1 MLPRYTNARFVSKHK
16 YWGCE
21 EGRCL
26 EKENK
31 IYLGPL
37 VYWIV
42 DIGMTCLHAKFPEIN
57 HQKQKT
63 KNEKNRNKEHKFY
76 CHQKK
81 MMKSLERSNDEISNA
96 INELTSTN
104 TQNPTGQ

>member
-1 MLPRYTNARFVSKHK
+1 MLPRYTNADFVSKHN

-26 EKENK
+26 GKENK

-42 DIGMTCLHAKFPEIN
+42 DIGLTCLHAKFPQIN
-57 HQKQKT
+57 HQRQKT
-63 KNEKNRNKEHKFY
+63 KNEKNRNKYY
-76 CHQKK
+76 CQQKR
-81 MMKSLERSNDEISNA
+81 MMKSLERSNDKISNV
-96 INELTSTN
+96 INELTST
-104 TQNPTGQ
+104 QNPTDKLIK